1 MKAKKAILGI
11 AIAAVA
17 TVATVAMTS
26 AGNADEVM
34 TRTADGTYVVNTTT
48 LASTV
53 KGYAGATPLK
63 IYIKNDKV
71 VKIEALPNQETRSI
85 FARVKRTLLDKW
97 NGNSVKTAAKMQVDA
112 ASGATYSS
120 NAVKENVKRG
130 LAYYKKHRK

>member
-1 MKAKKAILGI
+1 MKAKKAIIGI
-11 AIAAVA
+11 TFAAAAV
-17 TVATVAMTS
+17 VATVAMTS

-34 TRTADGTYVVNTTT
+34 TRTADGSYVVNTTT
-48 LASTV
+48 LAGTV

-71 VKIEALPNQETRSI
+71 VKVEALPNQETRSI
-85 FARVKRTLLDKW
+85 FAKVKRSLLDKW
-97 NGNSVKTAAKMQVDA
+97 NGNSVKAATKMQVDA
-112 ASGATYSS
+112 VSGATYSS